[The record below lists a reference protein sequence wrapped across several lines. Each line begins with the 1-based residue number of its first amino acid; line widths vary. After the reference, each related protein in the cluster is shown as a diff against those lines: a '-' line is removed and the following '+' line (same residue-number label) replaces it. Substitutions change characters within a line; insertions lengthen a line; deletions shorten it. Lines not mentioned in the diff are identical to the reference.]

1 MSDSVFA
8 NCKMP
13 QYDGVEPT
21 EIELK
26 RIQKALQEGR
36 FDSLSRDHQRWVTR
50 RLLPSLTRYGMYPP
64 PQGMEG

>member
-8 NCKMP
+8 SCKMP

-26 RIQKALQEGR
+26 RIQKTLQEGR
-36 FDSLSRDHQRWVTR
+36 FDFLSLDHKRWVTR
-50 RLLPSLTRYGMYPP
+50 RLLPSLTLYGMYPP